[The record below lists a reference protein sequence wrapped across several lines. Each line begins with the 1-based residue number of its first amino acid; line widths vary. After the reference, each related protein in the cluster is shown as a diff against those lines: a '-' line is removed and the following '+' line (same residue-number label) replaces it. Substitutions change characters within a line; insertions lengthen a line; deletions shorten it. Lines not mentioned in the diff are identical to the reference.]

1 MRRRNKM
8 GAVKVGAMVGDQACR
23 FDSKAEYRY
32 ALWLEGE
39 KQAGRVDQWVHHP
52 GRDALLGVAG
62 EPVAWIEPDFSVMRA
77 GGLHEYHEIK
87 GMATAAWRIKRAL
100 LEQQEPDIR
109 YVVIDAGWP
118 DEKNG
123 GPRLF
128 DDRRKNK
135 SAARK
140 ARAAKALHT
149 GRRK

>member
-1 MRRRNKM
+1 M

-39 KQAGRVDQWVHHP
+39 KRAGRVIKWLHHP
-52 GRDALLGVAG
+52 HKIELYGLRGF
-62 EPVAWIEPDFSVMRA
+62 PVCMMEPDFLVRVASGA
-77 GGLHEYHEIK
+77 DEYHEIK

-100 LEQQEPDIR
+100 FEQQTNPNDGRAMR

-140 ARAAKALHT
+140 ARAAKAAHV

>member
-39 KQAGRVDQWVHHP
+39 KKAGRVDAWVHHP
-52 GRDALLGVAG
+52 GGVMLLGYRLGFHSGGTFEVG
-62 EPVAWIEPDFSVMRA
+62 LIEPDFMVWRGAASKP
-77 GGLHEYHEIK
+77 EYHEVK
-87 GMATAAWRIKRAL
+87 GMASPLWRWKRRMFEGQCPL
-100 LEQQEPDIR
+100 IP

-135 SAARK
+135 
-140 ARAAKALHT
+140 AAKKRA
-149 GRRK
+149 RRSK

>member
-1 MRRRNKM
+1 MRRNKM

-39 KQAGRVDQWVHHP
+39 KKAGRISDWMHHP
-52 GRDALLGVAG
+52 GRVTIYGLEAKPVGVM
-62 EPVAWIEPDFSVMRA
+62 EPDFSVWF
-77 GGLHEYHEIK
+77 GESHEYHEVK

-100 LEQQEPDIR
+100 YEQQDDWP

-118 DEKNG
+118 DEKND

-128 DDRRKNK
+128 DDRRRNK

-140 ARAAKALHT
+140 ARAAKAA
-149 GRRK
+149 RKGVAK

>member
-1 MRRRNKM
+1 MRRNKM

-39 KQAGRVDQWVHHP
+39 KKAGRVLYWLHHP
-52 GRDALLGVAG
+52 RPFTLFGWAKKAVC
-62 EPVAWIEPDFSVMRA
+62 EMQPDFSVVLA
-77 GGLHEYHEIK
+77 SGAFELHEVK
-87 GMATAAWRIKRAL
+87 GMATAAWRLKRAL
-100 LEQQEPDIR
+100 LEQQLQNTA

-135 SAARK
+135 AAQKR
-140 ARAAKALHT
+140 ARRSK
-149 GRRK
+149 

>member
-1 MRRRNKM
+1 
-8 GAVKVGAMVGDQACR
+8 
-23 FDSKAEYRY
+23 
-32 ALWLEGE
+32 
-39 KQAGRVDQWVHHP
+39 
-52 GRDALLGVAG
+52 
-62 EPVAWIEPDFSVMRA
+62 
-77 GGLHEYHEIK
+77 
-87 GMATAAWRIKRAL
+87 MATAAWRIKRAL

-140 ARAAKALHT
+140 ARAAKALHP

>member
-1 MRRRNKM
+1 MRRKNKM

-39 KQAGRVDQWVHHP
+39 KKAGRVLHWLHHP
-52 GRDALLGVAG
+52 GRIQIRGFSGKV
-62 EPVAWIEPDFSVMRA
+62 VCRMEPDFQVWRPS
-77 GGLHEYHEIK
+77 GKIEIHEVK
-87 GMATAAWRIKRAL
+87 GMATAGWRLKRLFYEDEFGAAS
-100 LEQQEPDIR
+100 

-135 SAARK
+135 
-140 ARAAKALHT
+140 AAKKRA
-149 GRRK
+149 RRSK

>member
-1 MRRRNKM
+1 M

-39 KQAGRVDQWVHHP
+39 KQAGRVLEWRHHP
-52 GRDALLGVAG
+52 GRLTLLGAQKK
-62 EPVAWIEPDFSVMRA
+62 PVAWMEPDFDVWPA
-77 GGLHEYHEIK
+77 APDPYAAHKQYHEVK
-87 GMATAAWRIKRAL
+87 GMATAAWRVKRAL
-100 LEQQEPDIR
+100 FEQQHPAIP

-140 ARAAKALHT
+140 ARAAKAAHV

>member
-1 MRRRNKM
+1 M

-39 KQAGRVDQWVHHP
+39 KKAGRIDQWVHHP

-62 EPVAWIEPDFSVMRA
+62 EPVAWIEPDFEVWVP
-77 GGLHEYHEIK
+77 GEPYGQYHEVK
-87 GMATAAWRIKRAL
+87 GMATAVWRLKRAL
-100 LEQQEPDIR
+100 FEQQEPGIP

-140 ARAAKALHT
+140 ARAAKAA
-149 GRRK
+149 RKGVAK

>member
-1 MRRRNKM
+1 MRKNKM

-39 KQAGRVDQWVHHP
+39 KQAGRVRKWIHHG
-52 GRDALLGVAG
+52 GRVSLRGPSGGAI
-62 EPVAWIEPDFSVMRA
+62 AWMEPDFTVWPP
-77 GGLHEYHEIK
+77 GGSCVEYHEVK
-87 GMATAAWRIKRAL
+87 GMATAAWRLKRAL
-100 LEQQEPDIR
+100 FEDQYAVP

-140 ARAAKALHT
+140 ARAAKAANA
-149 GRRK
+149 GGSK